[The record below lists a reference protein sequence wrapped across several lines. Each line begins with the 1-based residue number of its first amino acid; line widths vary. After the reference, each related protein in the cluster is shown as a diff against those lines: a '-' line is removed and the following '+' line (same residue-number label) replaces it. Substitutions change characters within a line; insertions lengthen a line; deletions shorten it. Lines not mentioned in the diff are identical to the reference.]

1 MPISFTLQFDSTDGI
16 GQQLVKQVE
25 LAIARQALSQGEPM
39 PSVRALAGELA
50 VNPNTIANA
59 YKELVNRG
67 ALISQRGRG
76 YFVAAQQTDLT
87 LQARKK
93 KLVDAAETFVAQTR
107 SLGFSREELT
117 DAINSLMNK
126 DTQ

>member
-76 YFVAAQQTDLT
+76 YFVAAQHTDLT
-87 LQARKK
+87 LQARQK

>member
-87 LQARKK
+87 LPARKK